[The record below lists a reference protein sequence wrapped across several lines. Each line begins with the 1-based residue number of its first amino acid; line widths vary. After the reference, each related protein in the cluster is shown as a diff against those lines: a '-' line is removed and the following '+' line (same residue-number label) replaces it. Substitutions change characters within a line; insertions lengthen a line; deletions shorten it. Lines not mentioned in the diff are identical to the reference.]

1 MKKVLNFILMAVCTI
16 FGIVDASAFAA
27 DAVAAAAAGT
37 IAINGSGMAKATVG
51 TEATGV
57 HTSPIVNNGLVTDVT
72 RLGSPDLIDDPVDR
86 EIVKMFHSAFP
97 VDQICR
103 HLPQGEQ
110 KGMRYAFYSVDER
123 PIKDTVKT
131 ATTASSTGSVTLDVN
146 NPEMFSVSD
155 TIVVPSVAESGSA
168 KKQPLRLYVRE
179 VTTTGIVV
187 QPIYVQTSSTPMTIP
202 VIAKDTEIY
211 RLGRAAAEGEVQTE
225 VWSTLPEKDE
235 LFMQIFKTQISE
247 STIMAMSEKEA
258 DWTFNDQEELALRD
272 MRKCIELSYI
282 YGTKGYFVD
291 TRKKKYV
298 YTCAGIIQQILERG
312 TVIKFGTD
320 ITTEA
325 DLIRDIIKPIFT
337 DNSGSAS
344 RYMFAGSDFVTMIA
358 TIQGIQK
365 QMDATQVFRKFGVD
379 WKAIQFMSWQLNL
392 VQHPLMDEI
401 GLSNCAFVL
410 DLPYVKK
417 QTALRLS
424 KDALE
429 LKKAGIFDG
438 QSTVWTEISSIALKY
453 AKTHAFICDTRQFN
467 PA

>member
-1 MKKVLNFILMAVCTI
+1 
-16 FGIVDASAFAA
+16 
-27 DAVAAAAAGT
+27 
-37 IAINGSGMAKATVG
+37 
-51 TEATGV
+51 
-57 HTSPIVNNGLVTDVT
+57 
-72 RLGSPDLIDDPVDR
+72 LIEDPVDR

-131 ATTASSTGSVTLDVN
+131 ALTSTTGSATLVVN
-146 NPEMFSVSD
+146 NPDMFSVSD
-155 TIVVPSVAESGSA
+155 TIVVPSVLEHGST
-168 KKQPLRLYVRE
+168 KQPLRLYVSA
-179 VTTTGIVV
+179 VNTNDITV
-187 QPIYVQTSSTPMTIP
+187 QPIYVQTTSTAMTIP
-202 VIAKDTEIY
+202 AIGENTAIY

-291 TRKKKYV
+291 TKKKKYV

-312 TVIKFGTD
+312 TLISYTD
-320 ITTEA
+320 AITKEA
-325 DLIRDIIKPIFT
+325 DLITDVVKPIFT
-337 DNSGSAS
+337 GNSGSAS
-344 RYMFAGSDFVTMIA
+344 RYLFGGSDFVSMIA
-358 TIQGIQK
+358 TIEGIQK

-392 VQHPLMDEI
+392 VQHPLLDEL
-401 GLSNCAFVL
+401 GLSKCAFVL

-417 QTALRLS
+417 QTAVKLS

-453 AKTHAFICDTRQFN
+453 AKTHAFIYATDQFN

>member
-27 DAVAAAAAGT
+27 DAVAAATAGAT
-37 IAINGSGMAKATVG
+37 AINGSGMANATTG
-51 TEATGV
+51 SQATGV
-57 HTSPIVNNGLVTDVT
+57 HTNPLVNNGLVTDVT

-131 ATTASSTGSVTLDVN
+131 ALTSTTGSATLVVN
-146 NPEMFSVSD
+146 NPDMFSVSD
-155 TIVVPSVAESGSA
+155 TIVVPSVLEHNST
-168 KKQPLRLYVRE
+168 KQPLRLYVSA
-179 VTTTGIVV
+179 VGTNDITV
-187 QPIYVQTSSTPMTIP
+187 QPIYVQTTSTAMTIP
-202 VIAKDTEIY
+202 AIKENTAIY

-247 STIMAMSEKEA
+247 STINAMSEKEA

-291 TRKKKYV
+291 TKKKKYV

-312 TVIKFGTD
+312 TLISYTSA
-320 ITTEA
+320 ITKEA
-325 DLIRDIIKPIFT
+325 DLITDVVKPIFT
-337 DNSGSAS
+337 GNSGSAS
-344 RYMFAGSDFVTMIA
+344 RYLFGGSDFVSMIA
-358 TIQGIQK
+358 TIEGIQK

-392 VQHPLMDEI
+392 VQHPLLDEV
-401 GLSNCAFVL
+401 GLSKCAFVL

-453 AKTHAFICDTRQFN
+453 AKTHAFIYATDQFN

>member
-1 MKKVLNFILMAVCTI
+1 MANAT
-16 FGIVDASAFAA
+16 
-27 DAVAAAAAGT
+27 T
-37 IAINGSGMAKATVG
+37 GSQ
-51 TEATGV
+51 ATGV
-57 HTSPIVNNGLVTDVT
+57 HTNQLANNGLVTDVT

-123 PIKDTVKT
+123 PIKDVVTK
-131 ATTASSTGSVTLDVN
+131 ATTQQTAKSFTLEVANSD
-146 NPEMFSVSD
+146 MFSVSD
-155 TIVVPSVAESGSA
+155 TIVIPSVAEDPQA
-168 KKQPLRLYVRE
+168 DKKKPLRLYVAKVE
-179 VTTTGIVV
+179 SGKLTV
-187 QPIYVQTSSTPMTIP
+187 QPIYVQNSSASMTTP
-202 VIAKDTEIY
+202 VIPKDAAIY

-225 VWSTLPEKDE
+225 AWSAMPEKDE

-247 STIMAMSEKEA
+247 STVMAMSEKEA

-272 MRKCIELSYI
+272 MRKCIELSFI

-291 TRKKKYV
+291 TEKKKYV

-312 TVIKFGTD
+312 TIIKYDSKTAP
-320 ITTEA
+320 ITKES
-325 DLIRDIIKPIFT
+325 DLITSVVKPIFT
-337 DNSGSAS
+337 GNSGSAS
-344 RYMFAGSDFVTMIA
+344 RYLFAGSDFVTMIA
-358 TIQGIQK
+358 TIEGIQK

-392 VQHPLMDEI
+392 VQHPLLDELD
-401 GLSNCAFVL
+401 LSGCAFVL

-417 QTALRLS
+417 QTLLKLS

-429 LKKAGIFDG
+429 LKKAGVFDG
-438 QSTVWTEISSIALKY
+438 HTTVWTEISSIALKY
-453 AKTHAFICDTRQFN
+453 AKTHAFICDTNQFN
-467 PA
+467 PGAASQS

>member
-16 FGIVDASAFAA
+16 FGIVDASAFTA
-27 DAVAAAAAGT
+27 DAVAAATAGAT
-37 IAINGSGMAKATVG
+37 AINGSGMANATTG
-51 TEATGV
+51 SQATGV
-57 HTSPIVNNGLVTDVT
+57 HTNPLVNNGLVTDVT

-131 ATTASSTGSVTLDVN
+131 ALTSTTGSATLVVN
-146 NPEMFSVSD
+146 NPDMFSVSD
-155 TIVVPSVAESGSA
+155 TILVPSVLEHGST
-168 KKQPLRLYVRE
+168 KQPLRLYVSA
-179 VTTTGIVV
+179 VNTNDITV
-187 QPIYVQTSSTPMTIP
+187 QPIYVQTTSAAMTIP
-202 VIAKDTEIY
+202 AIKENTAIY

-291 TRKKKYV
+291 TKKKKYV

-312 TVIKFGTD
+312 TLISYTEA
-320 ITTEA
+320 ITKEA
-325 DLIRDIIKPIFT
+325 DLITDVVKPIFT
-337 DNSGSAS
+337 GNSGSAS
-344 RYMFAGSDFVTMIA
+344 RYLFGGSDFVSMIA
-358 TIQGIQK
+358 TIEGIQK

-392 VQHPLMDEI
+392 VQHPLLDEV
-401 GLSNCAFVL
+401 GLSKCAFVL

-453 AKTHAFICDTRQFN
+453 AKTHAFIYATDQFN

>member
-1 MKKVLNFILMAVCTI
+1 LEH
-16 FGIVDASAFAA
+16 
-27 DAVAAAAAGT
+27 
-37 IAINGSGMAKATVG
+37 GST
-51 TEATGV
+51 
-57 HTSPIVNNGLVTDVT
+57 
-72 RLGSPDLIDDPVDR
+72 
-86 EIVKMFHSAFP
+86 
-97 VDQICR
+97 
-103 HLPQGEQ
+103 
-110 KGMRYAFYSVDER
+110 
-123 PIKDTVKT
+123 
-131 ATTASSTGSVTLDVN
+131 
-146 NPEMFSVSD
+146 
-155 TIVVPSVAESGSA
+155 
-168 KKQPLRLYVRE
+168 KQPLRLYVSA
-179 VTTTGIVV
+179 VNTNDITV
-187 QPIYVQTSSTPMTIP
+187 QPIYVQTTSTAMTIP
-202 VIAKDTEIY
+202 AIGENTAIY

-291 TRKKKYV
+291 NKKKKYV

-312 TVIKFGTD
+312 TLISYTD
-320 ITTEA
+320 AITKEA
-325 DLIRDIIKPIFT
+325 DLITDVVKPIFT
-337 DNSGSAS
+337 GNSGSAS
-344 RYMFAGSDFVTMIA
+344 RYLFGGSDFVSMIA
-358 TIQGIQK
+358 TIEGIQK

-392 VQHPLMDEI
+392 VQHPLLDEV
-401 GLSNCAFVL
+401 GLSKCAFVL

-417 QTALRLS
+417 QTALKLS

-453 AKTHAFICDTRQFN
+453 AKTHAFIYATDQFN

>member
-1 MKKVLNFILMAVCTI
+1 
-16 FGIVDASAFAA
+16 
-27 DAVAAAAAGT
+27 
-37 IAINGSGMAKATVG
+37 
-51 TEATGV
+51 
-57 HTSPIVNNGLVTDVT
+57 
-72 RLGSPDLIDDPVDR
+72 
-86 EIVKMFHSAFP
+86 
-97 VDQICR
+97 
-103 HLPQGEQ
+103 
-110 KGMRYAFYSVDER
+110 
-123 PIKDTVKT
+123 
-131 ATTASSTGSVTLDVN
+131 
-146 NPEMFSVSD
+146 
-155 TIVVPSVAESGSA
+155 
-168 KKQPLRLYVRE
+168 
-179 VTTTGIVV
+179 
-187 QPIYVQTSSTPMTIP
+187 
-202 VIAKDTEIY
+202 
-211 RLGRAAAEGEVQTE
+211 LGRAAAEGEVQTE
-225 VWSTLPEKDE
+225 VWSVLPEKDE

-247 STIMAMSEKEA
+247 STIMAMSDKEA
-258 DWTFNDQEELALRD
+258 NWTFNDQEELALRD

-312 TVIKFGTD
+312 TVIRFNQNV
-320 ITTEA
+320 TTEA
-325 DLIRDIIKPIFT
+325 DLITNIIKPIFT

-358 TIQGIQK
+358 TISGIQK

-417 QTALRLS
+417 QTALKLS

-438 QSTVWTEISSIALKY
+438 ESIVWTEISSIALKY
-453 AKTHAFICDTRQFN
+453 AKTHAFICDDNQFN
-467 PA
+467 PR

>member
-27 DAVAAAAAGT
+27 DAVAAATAGAT
-37 IAINGSGMAKATVG
+37 AINGSGMANATTG
-51 TEATGV
+51 SQATGV
-57 HTSPIVNNGLVTDVT
+57 HTNPLVNNGLVTDVT

-131 ATTASSTGSVTLDVN
+131 ALTSTTGSATLVVN

-155 TIVVPSVAESGSA
+155 TIVVPSVLESGST
-168 KKQPLRLYVRE
+168 KQPLRLYVSA
-179 VTTTGIVV
+179 VNTNDITV
-187 QPIYVQTSSTPMTIP
+187 QPIYVQTNSTAMTIP
-202 VIAKDTEIY
+202 AIKADTAIY

-291 TRKKKYV
+291 TKKKKYV

-312 TVIKFGTD
+312 TLISYTD
-320 ITTEA
+320 AITKEA
-325 DLIRDIIKPIFT
+325 DLITDVVKPIFT
-337 DNSGSAS
+337 GNSGSAS
-344 RYMFAGSDFVTMIA
+344 RYLFGGSDFVSMIA
-358 TIQGIQK
+358 TIEGIQK

-392 VQHPLMDEI
+392 VQHPLLDEV
-401 GLSNCAFVL
+401 GLSKCAFVL

-417 QTALRLS
+417 QTALKLS

-453 AKTHAFICDTRQFN
+453 AKTHAFIYATDQFN